1 MWNYRIV
8 NADVDGETS
17 LEIREVYYDREGN
30 AYGHCM
36 AEVFGDSIQEL
47 DSVIIS
53 MRSAFDKPI
62 LSKEDFIG
70 DPNI

>member
-17 LEIREVYYDREGN
+17 LEIREVYYDRKGN
-30 AYGHCM
+30 AYGHCT

-47 DSVIIS
+47 DSVITS